1 MIEAL
6 GEEGGGGG
14 RSGVNEG
21 GEVISTSCP
30 HFSFLCKIALFLL
43 TFTAKAKTWRKKM
56 NKTRSRAIK
65 SNKWLK
71 LFLFN
76 CVPCASQDSFWQP
89 LNGLVSFQVY
99 TLCVFL
105 WDLTCLLALKQN
117 GPNYSHYKALLP
129 LTTPLCFG
137 ESVQLL
143 WQLGVCVFQMHF
155 WWMLC
160 NGSRQQVSK
169 FKSCFEKKSS
179 VCAPVS

>member
-6 GEEGGGGG
+6 GEEWGNGERNVGGKV
-14 RSGVNEG
+14 SF
-21 GEVISTSCP
+21 TSCP

-43 TFTAKAKTWRKKM
+43 TFMTKVKTWRKQKAFALG
-56 NKTRSRAIK
+56 AIK
-65 SNKWLK
+65 LMKWLT
-71 LFLFN
+71 LYLFN